1 MLVYDV
7 RDKGNFRTENPA
19 ESPSPQTLVYF
30 SLFAMQPNRHSA
42 YLIIRQGNRWTD
54 VFRLEG
60 GQTLVIGRASSNEI
74 PVADERASRRHAE
87 IYSEGDTWYLR
98 DLGSRNGTLLNGS
111 KIDAPTP
118 LSPGNQIV
126 VASCRMTFV
135 LSLTDYVPTTND
147 PDGTNDSPAS
157 QTQSDLPPSITHRQ
171 SKAAM
176 LEGADAIRRENA
188 QGTRAGLEVLKL
200 AFELAK
206 LNSVDQACEL
216 ALDSLLKATHCEAGG
231 IIKFEFRTLESES
244 DARNHKQDGNK
255 EDSAK
260 EEVGTKEDNGMKF
273 GRSVRGN
280 TTANRISIAVLA
292 AHEVTGKAYHPP
304 SDSVI
309 QSILKDPSAIL
320 ARNVLSD
327 PNFVGGPE
335 SSGSHV
341 LTTTSLIAAPL
352 RLDDSLFGVL
362 HLYSRVGRAELTP
375 EDLEVTLAVAEV
387 LSVSLSNLTRQHS
400 LVSKLQSTSTRLEEL
415 EKQIGHTDWIGASA
429 ALKALGEQ
437 VRRVAPTQATVLIRG
452 ESGTGKE
459 LVARAIHDAS
469 SRSSKPFVAINCAA
483 LSPTLLESE
492 LFGHEKGAFTG
503 ATDRKIGKFELADGG
518 TMLLDELGE
527 MSLEIQAK
535 FLRVL
540 EGQTFERLGSN
551 KPIRSSVRVL
561 AATNRDLEQAV
572 EDGRFRSDLYFRLR
586 VIELKIPPLRN
597 RPEDILPLAEHFL
610 GRFRA
615 FSGHGPTQFSDRAKE
630 AMLAYQ
636 WPGNVRELKNAVER
650 AHVLATSDIAEPE
663 DLALSHLKLPGTRAA
678 QEAVGGMGESVQQE
692 RVFREQTLEEIESEH
707 IQATL
712 RYTQGQ
718 KNRAAS
724 ILGIERST
732 LDRKLKKYQS

>member
-1 MLVYDV
+1 
-7 RDKGNFRTENPA
+7 
-19 ESPSPQTLVYF
+19 
-30 SLFAMQPNRHSA
+30 MQPNRHSA

-60 GQTLVIGRASSNEI
+60 GQRLVIGRASSNEI

-87 IYSEGDTWYLR
+87 IYSEAGAWFLR

-111 KIDAPTP
+111 KIDAPTL

-135 LSLTDYVPTTND
+135 LSLTDYVPPPND
-147 PDGTNDSPAS
+147 PDGANDSPAS
-157 QTQSDLPPSITHRQ
+157 QTQSELPPSITHRR
-171 SKAAM
+171 SKAA
-176 LEGADAIRRENA
+176 LLDGDGEIVRG
-188 QGTRAGLEVLKL
+188 GTVSDRVGLRVLKL
-200 AFELAK
+200 AFELAQQ
-206 LNSVDQACEL
+206 NSIDQACEL
-216 ALDSLLKATHCEAGG
+216 ALESLLEATGCQAGG
-231 IIKFEFRTLESES
+231 VVRFES
-244 DARNHKQDGNK
+244 QG
-255 EDSAK
+255 DSVPGKLASSA
-260 EEVGTKEDNGMKF
+260 
-273 GRSVRGN
+273 RSVGDKQGSAARHVGGGL
-280 TTANRISIAVLA
+280 TVLA
-292 AHEVTGKAYHPP
+292 AQEIAGKAYHPP
-304 SDSVI
+304 SEAILQSLQKDSA
-309 QSILKDPSAIL
+309 AIL

-327 PNFVGGPE
+327 PSFVGGPE

-352 RLDDSLFGVL
+352 RMEGELYGVL
-362 HLYSRVGRAELTP
+362 HLYSRVGRPELTP
-375 EDLEVTLAVAEV
+375 EDLEITLAVAEV
-387 LSVSLSNLTRQHS
+387 LSVSLGNVTRQR
-400 LVSKLQSTSTRLEEL
+400 LLATKLESASTRLEEL
-415 EKQIGHTDWIGASA
+415 EKQVGRTDWVGVSA
-429 ALKALGEQ
+429 ALQGLGEQ

-459 LVARAIHDAS
+459 LIARAIHEAS
-469 SRSSKPFVAINCAA
+469 PRAGKPFVAINCAA

-503 ATDRKIGKFELADGG
+503 ATDKKIGKFELADGG

-540 EGQTFERLGSN
+540 EGQAFERLGSN
-551 KPIRSSVRVL
+551 KPIRSDVRVL

-572 EDGRFRSDLYFRLR
+572 EEGRFRSDLYFRLR
-586 VIELKIPPLRN
+586 VIELKIPPLRQ
-597 RPEDILPLAEHFL
+597 RPEDILPLAEYFL
-610 GRFRA
+610 KQFRER
-615 FSGHGPTQFSDRAKE
+615 SGHGPKLFSERARA
-630 AMLAYQ
+630 AMLAYH

-650 AHVLATSDIAEPE
+650 AHVLAVKEVAEPE
-663 DLALSHLKLPGTRAA
+663 DLALSHLKLPAGKSDDRDLGNDRLTDEYR
-678 QEAVGGMGESVQQE
+678 E
-692 RVFREQTLEEIESEH
+692 RTLEEVENDH

-732 LDRKLKKYQS
+732 LDRKLKKFQGSSDLKDS